1 MGKNK
6 LRLRFC
12 KTGNAKYIS
21 HLDLMATMQRGLL
34 RAGVNLRYTEGF
46 NPHPIM
52 SIALP
57 LSVGCESVCELMDI
71 DPADPLPGN
80 LNDFFP
86 EGIAVTDSYISE
98 QKFANIVWLG
108 IRGSLMFGG
117 DIAELR
123 ERFTQESIIIQKKTK
138 RGVNDIDIIP
148 FIRDVEFHEGDMVT
162 MTAKISAQ
170 NPTLSSENL
179 MQALDG
185 DLKPDFTAF
194 CREEVY
200 DAEMNI
206 FR

>member
-21 HLDLMATMQRGLL
+21 HLDLMATLQRALL

-57 LSVGCESVCELMDI
+57 LSVGCESVCELMDFE
-71 DPADPLPGN
+71 PEGVLPDN
-80 LNDFFP
+80 LNDYLS
-86 EGIAVTDSYISE
+86 EGITVTDAYVSAR
-98 QKFANIVWLG
+98 KFADIAWLG
-108 IRGSLMFGG
+108 IRGSLVFDG
-117 DIAELR
+117 DIDELQAC
-123 ERFTQESIIIQKKTK
+123 FGQESIIIQKKTK
-138 RGVNDIDIIP
+138 RGVNDLDIVP
-148 FIRDVEFHEGDMVT
+148 FIRDIEFHTGDMIT

-170 NPTLSSENL
+170 NPTLNPEHL
-179 MQALDG
+179 MQALEG
-185 DLKPDFTAF
+185 DLKPDFTTF
-194 CREEVY
+194 CRTEVY